1 MGFKASLDGVLT
13 ENDTNIFLEKTV
25 QEFIWGYD
33 DKLTKM
39 GRQFMPEGALKSDQ
53 FGLFAGRNHSVDARF
68 SVNTGKGNLD
78 KLGILKRFNNETS
91 YYVWPGKGC
100 DKVKGVSRTQLF
112 TLLNADFY
120 HEISRVFS
128 YRRCLYGIFL

>member
-78 KLGILKRFNNETS
+78 KLGILKRLNNETS

-100 DKVKGVSRTQLF
+100 DKVKGASMDPIIYFIEGIL
-112 TLLNADFY
+112 
-120 HEISRVFS
+120 
-128 YRRCLYGIFL
+128 CLCLDRNLPSKEKMIGP